1 MSEEKPPK
9 PQPLNYA
16 LKPGFH
22 TPQRTGA
29 IGMYLFLASLFM
41 LFAAGLFGY
50 VIIRIHT
57 VSKFAP
63 GSLHLPEG
71 LWISTVLVVIGSFTI
86 QRAVHEVRREHQ
98 QAFRHWLGATLII
111 AIVFV
116 IVQAPSMVLLLQRQH
131 VMAGQKIALYGLIF
145 VLVLLH
151 AAHVLGGIIAL
162 LRTGQQ
168 ASRGVYDH
176 EHFQPVRHVALY
188 WHFLDAVWL
197 AMFFTFLLMG

>member
-1 MSEEKPPK
+1 MSEEKPPNR
-9 PQPLNYA
+9 QPLNYA

-71 LWISTVLVVIGSFTI
+71 LWVSTVLVVVGSFTI

-98 QAFRHWLGATLII
+98 QSFRNWLGTTLII

-116 IVQAPSMVLLLQRQH
+116 IVQAPSMVLLLRRQH
-131 VMAGQKIALYGLIF
+131 AWPN
-145 VLVLLH
+145 
-151 AAHVLGGIIAL
+151 
-162 LRTGQQ
+162 RR
-168 ASRGVYDH
+168 SRCMD
-176 EHFQPVRHVALY
+176 
-188 WHFLDAVWL
+188 
-197 AMFFTFLLMG
+197 